1 VKREADEKV
10 LAANQRFYAALENL
24 DFEAMEEIWLHED
37 WVGCVHPGWE
47 LLEGWEAVGESWRR
61 IFENTQRMKVGVSGL
76 SLRVEG
82 DTAWVNCVEEVTSSY
97 ANGFS
102 TASVQATNIFVRRDG
117 DWRLVHHHASAI
129 PTAQD
134 ETVQ

>member
-1 VKREADEKV
+1 MKREADEKV
-10 LAANQRFYAALENL
+10 LAANQRFYSALENL

-47 LLEGWEAVGESWRR
+47 LLEGWDAVGESWRR
-61 IFENTQRMKVGVSGL
+61 IFENTQRMKVGVSDVR
-76 SLRVEG
+76 LRVEG
-82 DTAWVNCVEEVTSSY
+82 DTAWVNCIEEVTSSY
-97 ANGFS
+97 ASGFS

-129 PTAQD
+129 PTSGD

>member
-1 VKREADEKV
+1 MKREADEKV
-10 LAANQRFYAALENL
+10 LAANQRFYSALENL

-47 LLEGWEAVGESWRR
+47 LLEGWDAVGESWRR
-61 IFENTQRMKVGVSGL
+61 IFENTQRMKVGVSNV
-76 SLRVEG
+76 SVRVEG
-82 DTAWVNCVEEVTSSY
+82 DTAWVNCIEEVTSSY
-97 ANGFS
+97 ASGFS

-129 PTAQD
+129 PATQD